1 MKKWLRTMLT
11 RQDRVKK
18 EGSEYFTW
26 PTPVTAFGGGIST
39 IEVAHQFPRA
49 RKYAP
54 LDFIEVTNNDTVDLT
69 LIINADIFLPVPAG
83 TIRTVDNYALWQVGI
98 RNDDAVTATTL
109 NKIIVTLRRQ
119 PLTIDDWARRAR

>member
-1 MKKWLRTMLT
+1 MLT
-11 RQDRVKK
+11 RQNRVRK

-26 PTPVTAFGGGIST
+26 YTPDTAAAAIAT

-54 LDFIEVTNNDTVDLT
+54 LDFIEVTNNDAVDLT

-98 RNDDAVTATTL
+98 RNDDAANASTL
-109 NKIIVTLRRQ
+109 NKIIVSLRRQ
-119 PLTIDDWARRAR
+119 PITIDDWARRRK